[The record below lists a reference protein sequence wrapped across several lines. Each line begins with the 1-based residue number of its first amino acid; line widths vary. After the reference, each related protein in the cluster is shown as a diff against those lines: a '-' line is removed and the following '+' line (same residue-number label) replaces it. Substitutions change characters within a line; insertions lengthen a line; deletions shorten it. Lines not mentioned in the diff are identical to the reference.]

1 MIENFFRTFYYKLK
15 WNTLPNIW
23 MKEYVNFGSDRSSTS
38 KDELFAM
45 DNVFS
50 DFDALYKLDGMKK
63 KNFFVQSICVLIR

>member
-1 MIENFFRTFYYKLK
+1 
-15 WNTLPNIW
+15 
-23 MKEYVNFGSDRSSTS
+23 MKEYVKFGSDRSSTS